1 MVRLQEAE
9 LPGGQARGGGHVR
22 VEAQAFVVG
31 EFIASV
37 PLVANCFYCKVGV
50 VKFVHQV

>member
-9 LPGGQARGGGHVR
+9 LPGGQTGGGGHVR

-37 PLVANCFYCKVGV
+37 SLVANGFHCEVRV